1 MTHPLLALALMGFWL
16 LLSGHYTPLLL
27 TLGGVSVLLVLWL
40 VKQLDQI
47 DDQPL
52 FLRSIPSLARYL
64 LWLFGQVVQ
73 ANIDVSKRI
82 LDPRLPIQ
90 PVWQALDIEVDSNL
104 QKTLYASSVT
114 LTPDTFTTHIEDGR
128 LMVHALWPESID
140 GLREGGMQNRVRK
153 TGI

>member
-1 MTHPLLALALMGFWL
+1 MGFWL

-27 TLGGVSVLLVLWL
+27 TLGAVSVVLVVWL
-40 VKQLDQI
+40 VKRLDQA
-47 DDQPL
+47 DNQPL
-52 FLRSIPSLARYL
+52 FLHSIPKLLRYL
-64 LWLFGQVVQ
+64 VWLFGQVVQ

-82 LDPRLPIQ
+82 LNPKLPIQ
-90 PVWQALDIEVDSNL
+90 PVWQALDIEVDSDL

-128 LMVHALWPESID
+128 LMVHALWPESIE
-140 GLREGGMQNRVRK
+140 GLREGEMQRRVRQ